1 MVWFFERGM
10 EMAILEVRRKE
21 REFEFALRLTGGKEE
36 IEILPTPNDLFARL
50 ERVPTRC
57 FPQVGGPSST
67 CNRSVRAEELRN

>member
-50 ERVPTRC
+50 ALVPDTLFTAGWR
-57 FPQVGGPSST
+57 PVVNVQQV
-67 CNRSVRAEELRN
+67 C